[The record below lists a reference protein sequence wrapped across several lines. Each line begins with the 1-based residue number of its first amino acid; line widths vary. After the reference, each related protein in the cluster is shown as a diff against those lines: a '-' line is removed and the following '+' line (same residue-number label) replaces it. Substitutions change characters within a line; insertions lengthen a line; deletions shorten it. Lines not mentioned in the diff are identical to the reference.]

1 MQGSPLKRR
10 QLSKPKL
17 TEAAPPSK
25 PTALDEL
32 MREEKELNEG
42 IMEAAGVQTSRVE
55 KEEKAS
61 VVHDEREVEVF

>member
-1 MQGSPLKRR
+1 
-10 QLSKPKL
+10 
-17 TEAAPPSK
+17 
-25 PTALDEL
+25 

-42 IMEAAGVQTSRVE
+42 IMEAAGVEVSRVE